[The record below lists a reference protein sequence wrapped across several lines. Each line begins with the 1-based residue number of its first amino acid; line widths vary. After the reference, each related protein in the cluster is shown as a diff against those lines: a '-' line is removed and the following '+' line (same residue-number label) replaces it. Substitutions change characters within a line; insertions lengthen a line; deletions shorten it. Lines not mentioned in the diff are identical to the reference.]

1 MKHSAFLNNYLGLN
15 TYDDVIDYFEDI
27 VLVNGDVF
35 FYEFGKFV
43 EEEKIGD
50 QVVLNAFGISNG
62 FSITIRYETK
72 DVMYVE
78 IKKCGNDILKATARA
93 KTEGI
98 LDNAAAKKV
107 EKYFDNLNKEIYNN
121 WKNKCG
127 IKESNNILVDRY
139 RNYELSDTITL
150 SGSIEEIFDQY
161 VTFNDR
167 MRYIN
172 GTYYRFHDKD
182 IKKLYDIFIAS
193 YNGNY
198 FLDNAVKRGCI
209 ID

>member
-1 MKHSAFLNNYLGLN
+1 MRQSVISNKHLGLN
-15 TYDDVIDYFEDI
+15 TFDDVIDYFENNILADGYY
-27 VLVNGDVF
+27 LF
-35 FYEFGKFV
+35 CEFANFA
-43 EEEKIGD
+43 EREKIGD
-50 QVVLNAFGISNG
+50 QVVMNAFGVSNG
-62 FSITIRYETK
+62 FSITVRYEKK

-127 IKESNNILVDRY
+127 IKENNNILVDRY
-139 RNYELSDTITL
+139 CDYKFSDTVTF
-150 SGSIEEIFDQY
+150 SGKIEEIFDRY
-161 VTFNDR
+161 VTANDR
-167 MRYIN
+167 MKYIN
-172 GTYYRFHDKD
+172 GTYYQFHDKD
-182 IKKLYDIFIAS
+182 IQKLYNIFIAS

-198 FLDNAVKRGCI
+198 FLDNAVRRGCI